1 MKEQFLVFLTEL
13 MNANPDVTEK
23 YMTDDV
29 KAYID
34 ALTDTKNE
42 KPVLSENGKII
53 LKYLQEN
60 KDIRTWKAKDVAE
73 GIGISSRGVS
83 GAFRKLVND
92 GFCEKLGQNPVIYCL
107 TEKGTNYIIEDEQ
120 GE

>member
-1 MKEQFLVFLTEL
+1 VKEQFLNFLEEL
-13 MNANPDVTEK
+13 MKANPDITEK
-23 YMTDDV
+23 YMTDDIQS
-29 KAYID
+29 YID
-34 ALTDTKNE
+34 TLRDAKKD
-42 KPVLSENGKII
+42 KPILSENGKTI

>member
-1 MKEQFLVFLTEL
+1 LKEQFLNFLDEL
-13 MNANPDVTEK
+13 MNANPDVTKK

-29 KAYID
+29 RAYID
-34 ALTDTKNE
+34 TLRDTKKD
-42 KPVLSENGKII
+42 KPILSDNGKLI
-53 LKYLQEN
+53 LRYLQEN

-92 GFCEKLGQNPVIYCL
+92 GFCEKIGQSPVIYCL
-107 TEKGTNYIIEDEQ
+107 TEKGTNFEIIDED
-120 GE
+120 